1 MLKLLFLHCRI
12 QPMKLTYLL
21 PLTVILCFSC
31 NKNQQ
36 MPAESASVPP
46 EREEIVLEDPFSGT
60 NLVDNIKLIDLDN
73 NPIDLSKYGG
83 KRIFLNFWATW
94 CKPCIIEMP
103 SIERAQQQLS
113 EEDFVFLLASDETVG
128 RINRFKATKDFDL
141 EFVRVETPFPD
152 LGILSLPTTL
162 VIDENGKIALNQI
175 GALEWDAPEVI
186 EKLRS
191 IEAPAVP

>member
-1 MLKLLFLHCRI
+1 
-12 QPMKLTYLL
+12 
-21 PLTVILCFSC
+21 
-31 NKNQQ
+31 
-36 MPAESASVPP
+36 MPAESASVTP
-46 EREEIVLEDPFSGT
+46 EPEEIQLEDPFSGT